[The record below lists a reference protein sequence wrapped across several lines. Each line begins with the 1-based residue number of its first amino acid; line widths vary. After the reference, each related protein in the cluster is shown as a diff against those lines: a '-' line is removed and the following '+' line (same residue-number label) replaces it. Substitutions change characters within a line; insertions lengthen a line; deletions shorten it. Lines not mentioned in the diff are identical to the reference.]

1 MDRFT
6 QKTLKNLIVTF
17 ALLYILHC
25 IYVYMY
31 PSIFVLYLSPGPGMS
46 YDLRIFSHTFPVAM
60 PAMAIRG
67 YKVCPKTHVITD
79 HAAFFMHNSGN
90 NQETIMI

>member
-1 MDRFT
+1 
-6 QKTLKNLIVTF
+6 
-17 ALLYILHC
+17 
-25 IYVYMY
+25 MY

-79 HAAFFMHNSGN
+79 HAAFLMKEEIFSGL
-90 NQETIMI
+90 NQKQDEGSNTEE

>member
-1 MDRFT
+1 
-6 QKTLKNLIVTF
+6 
-17 ALLYILHC
+17 
-25 IYVYMY
+25 MY

>member
-1 MDRFT
+1 M
-6 QKTLKNLIVTF
+6 
-17 ALLYILHC
+17 YM
-25 IYVYMY
+25 IYNC
-31 PSIFVLYLSPGPGMS
+31 PSIFVLSLSPGLGMS

-90 NQETIMI
+90 NQETIIYRIGYAA